1 MRRAP
6 TALPLLLAPL
16 LLLACDLT
24 PVNEVDNP
32 RLFHVQA
39 AYAGPDGRTDYQDV
53 TATFRCLRYQCDDD
67 PRPAAGTF
75 KWSGEPA
82 PPPPGGPDRC
92 RCAGSYV
99 LEGPGGLAI
108 GFLGL
113 DGLAPGAHLTSE
125 AGRVAIFYDGEPGVG
140 AAYVSRLSQ
149 LRLTGGRDFAY
160 DAAGGF
166 EVQVGP
172 HRFVSGFFYSVRPED
187 E

>member
-1 MRRAP
+1 MHRAL
-6 TALPLLLAPL
+6 ALLTAPL
-16 LLLACDLT
+16 LLTACELV
-24 PVNEVDNP
+24 PANEVDNP

-39 AYAGPDGRTDYQDV
+39 VHHAPAGRTTYEDF
-53 TATFRCLRYQCDDD
+53 TATFRCLRYTCDED
-67 PRPAAGTF
+67 PEPTRAAF

-82 PPPPGGPDRC
+82 PPPPDRAERC

-99 LEGPGGLAI
+99 LEGPGGLSI

-113 DGLAPGAHLTSE
+113 DALAPGTHLTSE
-125 AGRVAIFYDGEPGVG
+125 DGDLAIFYDGKPGNG
-140 AAYVSRLSQ
+140 AAHVSRLSQ
-149 LRLTGGRDFAY
+149 LRLAGGRDFAY

-172 HRFVSGFFYSVRPED
+172 HRFLSGFFYSVLPED

>member
-1 MRRAP
+1 MRRA
-6 TALPLLLAPL
+6 LAPL
-16 LLLACDLT
+16 LLLSPLVLVACDFG

-32 RLFHVQA
+32 RLFHIEA

-53 TATFRCLRYQCDDD
+53 ATFRCLRYRCAGD
-67 PRPAAGTF
+67 PEPTLDTI
-75 KWSGEPA
+75 KWGGEPA
-82 PPPPGGPDRC
+82 PPPPPAEDRC

-99 LEGPGGLAI
+99 LEGAGGLAL

-113 DGLAPGAHLTSE
+113 DALVPGTHLTSE
-125 AGRVAIFYDGEPGVG
+125 VGDLVVFYDGKRGAG
-140 AAYVSRLSQ
+140 AAHVSRLGQ
-149 LRLTGGRDFAY
+149 LRLSGGRDFAY

-172 HRFVSGFFYSVRPED
+172 HRFVSGFFFSVPPED